1 MPGKLPDLIRLLTIL
16 SSYTLKY
23 FFSKFSNICLGNQE
37 GAIDPLPKHLKAEE
51 RLPLQENPES
61 IYDKTS
67 MGATSFS
74 LFLHQNCLAFYSS
87 IDNLGKALQH
97 LTDSDVLS
105 AEWTVSNSV
114 S

>member
-1 MPGKLPDLIRLLTIL
+1 MPGKWPELIRLLTVL

-23 FFSKFSNICLGNQE
+23 FFLGNQE